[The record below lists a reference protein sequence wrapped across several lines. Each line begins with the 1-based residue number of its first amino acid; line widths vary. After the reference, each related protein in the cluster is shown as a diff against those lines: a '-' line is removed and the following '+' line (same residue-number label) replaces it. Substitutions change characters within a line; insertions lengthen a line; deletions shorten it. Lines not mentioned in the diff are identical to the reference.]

1 MYQPFWVKNMIKLDG
16 KKVAAAQDEK
26 MAQRVADLKD
36 KGVTPGI
43 AVILVGDNSAS
54 AVYVRNKQRRAEKL
68 GMNSQLIHFQ
78 ADVTEKELLEKI
90 DELNHDPEIDGFLV
104 QLPLPDH
111 IDEDR
116 VINAIDSKKDVDG
129 FAPENVGHLWIGEPQ
144 TKPATAAG
152 ILMMLDYYDV
162 DLDGKNVVII
172 GRSNIVGKPVAAMML
187 DKNATVTVAHSH
199 TKNLKELAKTADVLV
214 VAIGRAKMI
223 NKDYVKDG
231 AVVIDVGMD
240 RDENGKLCGDVDFD
254 DVESTASMM
263 TPVPGGV
270 GPMTITALM
279 DQVIEIAE
287 KRANG

>member
-1 MYQPFWVKNMIKLDG
+1 MILLDG
-16 KKVAAAQDEK
+16 KKVASAQDEK
-26 MAQRVADLKD
+26 MAQRVAAVKE

-68 GMNSQLIHFQ
+68 GMNSQLIHFE
-78 ADVTEKELLEKI
+78 AGVTEKELLDKI
-90 DELNHDPEIDGFLV
+90 AELNNDPQVDGFLV
-104 QLPLPDH
+104 QLPLPDT

-116 VINAIDSKKDVDG
+116 VINAIDSSKDVDG
-129 FAPENVGHLWIGEPQ
+129 FAPDNVGHLWIGEPH

-152 ILMMLDYYDV
+152 ILTMLDYYDV

-187 DKNATVTVAHSH
+187 AKNATVTIAHSH
-199 TKNLKELAKTADVLV
+199 TKNLKELTKTADVLV
-214 VAIGRAKMI
+214 VAIGKAKFVT
-223 NKDYVKDG
+223 KDYIKDG

-254 DVESTASMM
+254 DVKDTASMI

-279 DQVIEIAE
+279 EQVIELAE
-287 KRANG
+287 DRANG